1 MDGSVL
7 FILSIIL
14 IVALTAVFIGVMT
27 NRNKPKRPDE
37 FGSYT
42 STFRSGPT
50 GGYGGSSTGGS
61 SSGGRTGSPISAD
74 GSYRIKFDKKPEPA
88 KSERTDR
95 RSGKT
100 ETPPAPNQN
109 TIYKFRAR
117 CETALCPRCDGENA
131 PGANLC
137 HICGQQLSMKGAYS
151 L

>member
-1 MDGSVL
+1 VCIPGHVENGI
-7 FILSIIL
+7 F
-14 IVALTAVFIGVMT
+14 TAPG
-27 NRNKPKRPDE
+27 
-37 FGSYT
+37 
-42 STFRSGPT
+42 
-50 GGYGGSSTGGS
+50 
-61 SSGGRTGSPISAD
+61 ISCPAAVPD